1 MSALGVSA
9 RTDAAEEDDST
20 VASEGSDTAEVNE
33 VAEVAKVAEDAQDT
47 EDTEDTEES
56 DVDSGAERSQRARR
70 LSWRAVLCF
79 GVIPVVALL
88 LSAAA
93 GYLHFQDSSARG
105 ADVAAAQAV
114 RAASDSAVAMLSY
127 NPDNASATLGA
138 ARDRLTGTF
147 RDSYTSLINQV
158 VIPGAK
164 QKNIS
169 VTARVAAAA
178 SVSASVK
185 HAVVLLFIDQT
196 MIVGSEAPTDT
207 ASTVEVSLDEVGDR
221 WLISGFDPK

>member
-1 MSALGVSA
+1 MSALGVSS
-9 RTDAAEEDDST
+9 RTDAAEEDDDT
-20 VASEGSDTAEVNE
+20 VASEDSDTAEVNE
-33 VAEVAKVAEDAQDT
+33 VAQVAEDAQDT
-47 EDTEDTEES
+47 EDTEES
-56 DVDSGAERSQRARR
+56 DVDSAAERSQRARR

>member
-1 MSALGVSA
+1 MSALGVSS
-9 RTDAAEEDDST
+9 RTDAAEEDDDT
-20 VASEGSDTAEVNE
+20 VASEDSDTAEVNE
-33 VAEVAKVAEDAQDT
+33 VAQVAEDAQDT
-47 EDTEDTEES
+47 EDTEES
-56 DVDSGAERSQRARR
+56 DVDSAAERSQRARR

-114 RAASDSAVAMLSY
+114 RATSDSAVAMLSY